1 MRRWHPPS
9 ILVWA
14 LLGLLA
20 LLGLTIALAYQRLGA
35 FNTPIAL
42 AIATTK
48 ALVVAAIFME
58 LRERRPLII
67 AFASAGFFWLAI
79 LMWLAAAD
87 FMTRPDFPPRPPLF
101 NVLGLAIYKESSCFF
116 T

>member
-1 MRRWHPPS
+1 MSRRHPPS

-20 LLGLTIALAYQRLGA
+20 LLGLTVALAYQRLGA

-48 ALVVAAIFME
+48 ALLVAAIFME
-58 LRERRPLII
+58 LRERRSLVI
-67 AFASAGFFWLAI
+67 AFAGAGFFWLAI

-87 FMTRPDFPPRPPLF
+87 FTTRPEFPPQPPPATISGAAGF
-101 NVLGLAIYKESSCFF
+101 PAG
-116 T
+116 